1 MKPTDVQN
9 LREAYA
15 SMQEKAGGDK
25 KTDTKKDWANN
36 PGAGVLGQLERA
48 RRKIYGTEREKRQA
62 HSYEKSVD
70 TLSKGKGAGQKGI
83 GKDGKRLTADQISAE
98 TARRRKADPK
108 YKAGKNQADNTEAE
122 YVKDA
127 KAKKTKP
134 ETKTKPKE
142 KTTSGLSK
150 EQQAKLSAD
159 VERRRKSGEMSDLR
173 GGNDKVDGYGKAK
186 NNSGGGG
193 GGDRDG
199 GGGGRKTGGASDS
212 RNAEYTKKR
221 SAIAKAKSPE
231 DKAKATKDAESAG
244 MAAWRKANPKLA
256 AAKDKRDKT
265 RGTEKSSNPL
275 MKKYLKDRESRK
287 AGNEKARRDAK
298 ADSIAQSP
306 NADKINKKETAI
318 KDNIKS
324 TMKKQALSDRAKA
337 KAGQD
342 PSKPTPKDQLPKG
355 AQQARTGVP
364 KAEPKG
370 SLDVKKS
377 ETPKSTSAATAPAQ
391 QKKVQLPAS
400 APKGSTL
407 MSTSA
412 AKGSSG
418 GYQTPAAAAPKAA
431 TPKMFSKGGKY
442 RKESLMS
449 FGAYQLSEKK
459 TSVKINPKLKDLE
472 EDLLS
477 EGSCSGHSE
486 GGEIVNGRCSVCGGT
501 PKKSTKKEE
510 TAYVSQEEVSEESYQ
525 EGYETETDLTEAPLP
540 GSTNKNYYDS
550 KKDFKNAFKSDPGAF
565 KSALPSMGGRPGGTM
580 PRGRPGLYSGKDA
593 YRPMPAFQQ
602 KMMFNSKIGQ
612 KLSGGKGFWK
622 STMKANNAVVGSP
635 NSDGNK
641 PKPSQNMNLNRPGG
655 PSSSS
660 GGSNKPMNANRPSS
674 APKANTSG
682 LSGKKPSDLLSKGG
696 KVKKPVSEMTQQEIH
711 EEYVQIQEFLGK
723 VFKGVGNFVKGIFG
737 GGQKQQQQPKQ
748 QSMKDYNPA
757 KGVKLSG
764 SMNDNRPKI
773 SNSTGSNQSM
783 PDTGKQSGSK
793 PSDIADIKSGTPE
806 KVDKGLPNR
815 KDKKKDKRFDE
826 EVECTSEYIGPEER
840 TKMKNDIIL
849 AKRAMRASNA
859 AKAKAMSDNERILKS
874 LGKFGK
880 TTPEECDK

>member
-1 MKPTDVQN
+1 MKPTEVQN
-9 LREAYA
+9 LREAY
-15 SMQEKAGGDK
+15 MNEVWGDAFKGAREDNARDAARK
-25 KTDTKKDWANN
+25 KKIKPA
-36 PGAGVLGQLERA
+36 PPSYGGAGALGTTGDALGA
-48 RRKIYGTEREKRQA
+48 RM
-62 HSYEKSVD
+62 
-70 TLSKGKGAGQKGI
+70 L
-83 GKDGKRLTADQISAE
+83 DGNK
-98 TARRRKADPK
+98 P
-108 YKAGKNQADNTEAE
+108 
-122 YVKDA
+122 
-127 KAKKTKP
+127 KKTKP
-134 ETKTKPKE
+134 KK
-142 KTTSGLSK
+142 TSGLSK
-150 EQQAKLSAD
+150 EQQAKLKAD
-159 VERRRKSGEMSDLR
+159 VDRRRKAGETADLR

-186 NNSGGGG
+186 TKSGGGG
-193 GGDRDG
+193 GG
-199 GGGGRKTGGASDS
+199 GRNTAPAAKNDS

-265 RGTEKSSNPL
+265 RGTAKSSNPL

-287 AGNEKARRDAK
+287 EKLSQVRKDAK
-298 ADSIAQSP
+298 ADSIAQSS

-324 TMKKQALSDRAKA
+324 SMKNQALSDRAKA

-364 KAEPKG
+364 KAE
-370 SLDVKKS
+370 
-377 ETPKSTSAATAPAQ
+377 
-391 QKKVQLPAS
+391 
-400 APKGSTL
+400 APKKD
-407 MSTSA
+407 A
-412 AKGSSG
+412 APK
-418 GYQTPAAAAPKAA
+418 AAAPKADAPKAAAPAPSKAVTPPPSAKPSQPGAPIVA
-431 TPKMFSKGGKY
+431 TAKQFSKGGKY
-442 RKESLMS
+442 RRESLMS

-472 EDLLS
+472 EDCLN

-486 GGEIVNGRCSVCGGT
+486 GGEIVNGRCSICGGT

-525 EGYETETDLTEAPLP
+525 EGYETETDLTGREQLDEISDNMLKAIYPKGMSKGLKQTIKPGGSNALGVKNDATSAGGGKYFTNNARLLARAPAQYIRGVVP
-540 GSTNKNYYDS
+540 DA
-550 KKDFKNAFKSDPGAF
+550 KKDAAPKK
-565 KSALPSMGGRPGGTM
+565 
-580 PRGRPGLYSGKDA
+580 
-593 YRPMPAFQQ
+593 PA
-602 KMMFNSKIGQ
+602 G
-612 KLSGGKGFWK
+612 
-622 STMKANNAVVGSP
+622 
-635 NSDGNK
+635 
-641 PKPSQNMNLNRPGG
+641 PKPVQDMNLNRQGG
-655 PSSSS
+655 PSSPPS
-660 GGSNKPMNANRPSS
+660 GGANKPTSS
-674 APKANTSG
+674 KPKPAAPKANTSG
-682 LSGKKPSDLLSKGG
+682 LSGKKPSELLSKGG

-723 VFKGVGNFVKGIFG
+723 IFKGVKNFVGGLFG
-737 GGQKQQQQPKQ
+737 GGRKQQQQQQQQPQQ
-748 QSMKDYNPA
+748 QSMKDYKPA
-757 KGVKLSG
+757 DGLKLKG

-773 SNSTGSNQSM
+773 SNSSGSNKPFS
-783 PDTGKQSGSK
+783 DSGKPSGAK

-826 EVECTSEYIGPEER
+826 EVECTSEYIGPDER

>member
-9 LREAYA
+9 LREAY
-15 SMQEKAGGDK
+15 MNEVWGDAFKGAREDNAKDAARK
-25 KTDTKKDWANN
+25 KKIKPA
-36 PGAGVLGQLERA
+36 PPSYGGAGALGTTGDALGA
-48 RRKIYGTEREKRQA
+48 RMTDGNKPPKR
-62 HSYEKSVD
+62 
-70 TLSKGKGAGQKGI
+70 
-83 GKDGKRLTADQISAE
+83 
-98 TARRRKADPK
+98 
-108 YKAGKNQADNTEAE
+108 
-122 YVKDA
+122 
-127 KAKKTKP
+127 
-134 ETKTKPKE
+134 KPK
-142 KTTSGLSK
+142 KTSGLSK
-150 EQQAKLSAD
+150 EDQARLKAD
-159 VERRRKSGEMSDLR
+159 VDKRRKAGEMSDLR
-173 GGNDKVDGYGKAK
+173 GGNDKVDGYGRSKTK
-186 NNSGGGG
+186 SG
-193 GGDRDG
+193 D
-199 GGGGRKTGGASDS
+199 GGGRKTAPAAKNDS

-324 TMKKQALSDRAKA
+324 TMKKQALSDRAKE

-364 KAEPKG
+364 KAQPKG

-377 ETPKSTSAATAPAQ
+377 ETPKSTSAATAPAKQ
-391 QKKVQLPAS
+391 TAPAMPKT
-400 APKGSTL
+400 APAL
-407 MSTSA
+407 N
-412 AKGSSG
+412 
-418 GYQTPAAAAPKAA
+418 PAAAPKAA

-472 EDLLS
+472 EDCLN
-477 EGSCSGHSE
+477 EGSCAGHSE
-486 GGEIVNGRCSVCGGT
+486 GGEIIDGKCTICGMA
-501 PKKSTKKEE
+501 PKKSLKKEE

-525 EGYETETDLTEAPLP
+525 EGYETETDLTEGEQLDEIMSDKMIKAVYPKGMSKGLGQTIKPGGSNALGIKNDATSAGGGKYFTNNARLLARAPAQYIRGVVP
-540 GSTNKNYYDS
+540 DA
-550 KKDFKNAFKSDPGAF
+550 KKDAA
-565 KSALPSMGGRPGGTM
+565 
-580 PRGRPGLYSGKDA
+580 
-593 YRPMPAFQQ
+593 
-602 KMMFNSKIGQ
+602 
-612 KLSGGKGFWK
+612 
-622 STMKANNAVVGSP
+622 
-635 NSDGNK
+635 
-641 PKPSQNMNLNRPGG
+641 PKPAGPKPTQDMNLNRQGG
-655 PSSSS
+655 PSSPPPS
-660 GGSNKPMNANRPSS
+660 GGANKPMSSNRPKPA

-696 KVKKPVSEMTQQEIH
+696 KVKKSVNEMTQQEIH

-723 VFKGVGNFVKGIFG
+723 IFKGVKNFVGGLFG
-737 GGQKQQQQPKQ
+737 GGQKQQAQAQPKQ
-748 QSMKDYNPA
+748 QSMKDYKPA
-757 KGVKLSG
+757 EGLKLKGN
-764 SMNDNRPKI
+764 MNDNRPKI
-773 SNSTGSNQSM
+773 SNSTGSNQ
-783 PDTGKQSGSK
+783 PFSGAGK
-793 PSDIADIKSGTPE
+793 PSGDKPSNIADIKSGTPE

-826 EVECTSEYIGPEER
+826 EVECTSDYIGPDER
-840 TKMKNDIIL
+840 TKMKNEIIL
-849 AKRAMRASNA
+849 AKRAMRAANA
-859 AKAKAMSDNERILKS
+859 AKQKAMSDNERILKS

>member
-1 MKPTDVQN
+1 MKPTEVQN
-9 LREAYA
+9 LREAYMNEVWGDA
-15 SMQEKAGGDK
+15 FNSRQKEKGLPKPGGPQPKAKRSAAGDEGTLGDALGARLTATPPK
-25 KTDTKKDWANN
+25 RSKKDDKPKEDKPKTDTRTRWQKRRDARRSSSSSARANTNDQGQSIKTDKPVAKKDKENVA
-36 PGAGVLGQLERA
+36 PRTAP
-48 RRKIYGTEREKRQA
+48 
-62 HSYEKSVD
+62 KSAP
-70 TLSKGKGAGQKGI
+70 S
-83 GKDGKRLTADQISAE
+83 
-98 TARRRKADPK
+98 
-108 YKAGKNQADNTEAE
+108 
-122 YVKDA
+122 
-127 KAKKTKP
+127 
-134 ETKTKPKE
+134 
-142 KTTSGLSK
+142 
-150 EQQAKLSAD
+150 
-159 VERRRKSGEMSDLR
+159 
-173 GGNDKVDGYGKAK
+173 
-186 NNSGGGG
+186 
-193 GGDRDG
+193 
-199 GGGGRKTGGASDS
+199 GASDP
-212 RNAEYTKKR
+212 RNAEYIKKR
-221 SAIAKAKSPE
+221 AAANAAKGD
-231 DKAKATKDAESAG
+231 DKKKATKDAESAG

-324 TMKKQALSDRAKA
+324 TMKKQALSDRAKE

-364 KAEPKG
+364 KADAPKAAAP
-370 SLDVKKS
+370 KKDTNAGPGGYQTS
-377 ETPKSTSAATAPAQ
+377 AAATPKSTSAAKASGTP
-391 QKKVQLPAS
+391 PAS
-400 APKGSTL
+400 SKAVTPPPSAKPSQPGAPIVAT
-407 MSTSA
+407 
-412 AKGSSG
+412 AK
-418 GYQTPAAAAPKAA
+418 Q
-431 TPKMFSKGGKY
+431 FSKGGKY
-442 RKESLMS
+442 RRESLMS

-472 EDLLS
+472 EDCLN

-486 GGEIVNGRCSVCGGT
+486 GGEIVNGRCSICGGT

-525 EGYETETDLTEAPLP
+525 EGYETETDLTEALP
-540 GSTNKNYYDS
+540 GSIEAKKGSTYDS
-550 KKDFKNAFKSDPGAF
+550 KADFKAAFKANPGAF
-565 KSALPSMGGRPGGTM
+565 KSALPSMGGQKSGMMAYGKPGNYGSNRPTK
-580 PRGRPGLYSGKDA
+580 PI
-593 YRPMPAFQQ
+593 PAFQQ
-602 KMMFNSKIGQ
+602 KMMYKSGIGMAGG
-612 KLSGGKGFWK
+612 SGKGFWK
-622 STMKANNAVVGSP
+622 ATMKANNASIAKA
-635 NSDGNK
+635 DDNK
-641 PKPSQNMNLNRPGG
+641 PKPSQDMNLNRAGG

-674 APKANTSG
+674 APKTNSSG

-696 KVKKPVSEMTQQEIH
+696 KVKKTVSEMTQQEIH

-723 VFKGVGNFVKGIFG
+723 IFKGVGNFVKGIFG
-737 GGQKQQQQPKQ
+737 GGQKQQQQQQPKQ

-773 SNSTGSNQSM
+773 SNSSGSNQPFGDS
-783 PDTGKQSGSK
+783 GKPSGSK

-859 AKAKAMSDNERILKS
+859 AKQKAMSDNERILKS

>member
-15 SMQEKAGGDK
+15 SMQEDKAGGHK
-25 KTDTKKDWANN
+25 KTDTKDDWANS
-36 PGAGVLGQLERA
+36 PRAGVLGQLERQ

-62 HSYEKSVD
+62 HSYEKSVN
-70 TLSKGKGAGQKGI
+70 TLSKD
-83 GKDGKRLTADQISAE
+83 KDKSKLTSAQIDAE
-98 TARRRKADPK
+98 TKKRRKADPK
-108 YKAGKNQADNTEAE
+108 YKPGKNQADNTEAA
-122 YVKDA
+122 YVKDDP

-134 ETKTKPKE
+134 KTKTKPKE

-212 RNAEYTKKR
+212 RNAEYIKKR
-221 SAIAKAKSPE
+221 SAISKAKSPE

-265 RGTEKSSNPL
+265 RGTAKSSNPL

-364 KAEPKG
+364 KA
-370 SLDVKKS
+370 D
-377 ETPKSTSAATAPAQ
+377 
-391 QKKVQLPAS
+391 
-400 APKGSTL
+400 APK
-407 MSTSA
+407 
-412 AKGSSG
+412 
-418 GYQTPAAAAPKAA
+418 AAAPKAA
-431 TPKMFSKGGKY
+431 APKAAAPAPKTAAPAPSKAVTPPPSAPPSKPGAPIVATPKQFSKGGKY
-442 RKESLMS
+442 RRESLMS

-472 EDLLS
+472 EDCLN
-477 EGSCSGHSE
+477 EGSCAGHSE
-486 GGEIVNGRCSVCGGT
+486 GGEIVNGKCTVCGMA

-525 EGYETETDLTEAPLP
+525 EGYETETDLTGGEQLDEISADMLKGMGKGVKQTIKPGGSNALGVKSDATSAGGGKYFTNNARLLARSP
-540 GSTNKNYYDS
+540 GSYIRGVVPDA
-550 KKDFKNAFKSDPGAF
+550 KKDAAPKK
-565 KSALPSMGGRPGGTM
+565 
-580 PRGRPGLYSGKDA
+580 
-593 YRPMPAFQQ
+593 PA
-602 KMMFNSKIGQ
+602 G
-612 KLSGGKGFWK
+612 
-622 STMKANNAVVGSP
+622 
-635 NSDGNK
+635 
-641 PKPSQNMNLNRPGG
+641 PKPTQDMNLNRQGG
-655 PSSSS
+655 PSSPPS
-660 GGSNKPMNANRPSS
+660 GGANKPTSS
-674 APKANTSG
+674 KPKPAAPKANTSG
-682 LSGKKPSDLLSKGG
+682 LDGKKPSDLLSKGG
-696 KVKKPVSEMTQQEIH
+696 KVKKSVNEMTQQEIH

-723 VFKGVGNFVKGIFG
+723 IFKGVKNFVGGLFG
-737 GGQKQQQQPKQ
+737 GGQKQQAQAQPKK
-748 QSMKDYNPA
+748 QSMKDYKPA
-757 KGVKLSG
+757 DGLKLKGN
-764 SMNDNRPKI
+764 MNDNRPKI
-773 SNSTGSNQSM
+773 SNSSGSNQPFSGA
-783 PDTGKQSGSK
+783 GKASGSK

-859 AKAKAMSDNERILKS
+859 AKQKAMSDNERILKS